1 MGYLSEAI
9 QIAAALARRFEGLY
23 TRPYLCPAGVPT
35 IGFGSTRY
43 ENGIRVSLND
53 PPITPERAEQLL
65 QWELSQVCLPAVNRY
80 CPNQPVNVQAALL
93 DFVFNLGSGR
103 LAAST
108 LRKRINAGDYA
119 GSQVELMKWTKGG
132 GKVLPGLVKRRA
144 AECLLL
150 T

>member
-1 MGYLSEAI
+1 MENEAI

-23 TRPYLCPAGVPT
+23 LKPYLCPANVPSL
-35 IGFGSTRY
+35 GYGATRY

-53 PPITPERAEQLL
+53 PPITAERAEQLL

-119 GSQVELMKWTKGG
+119 GSKAELMKWCKAN
-132 GKVLPGLVKRRA
+132 GKVLPGLGKRCAARA
-144 AECLLL
+144 LLL
-150 T
+150 A

>member
-1 MGYLSEAI
+1 MENEAI

-23 TRPYLCPAGVPT
+23 LKPYLCPAGVAT

-53 PPITPERAEQLL
+53 PPITAERAEQLL
-65 QWELSQVCLPAVNRY
+65 QWELQQVCLPAVNRY
-80 CPNQPVNVQAALL
+80 CPNQPTKVQAALL
-93 DFVFNLGSGR
+93 DFVFNLGAGR

-119 GSQVELMKWTKGG
+119 GAQTELLKWVRGG

-144 AECLLL
+144 AESLLL
-150 T
+150 A